1 MVRMIFVR
9 HGEAEGNVQRVFHGH
24 HNSGLTENGKVQ
36 ALLTAEFLEK
46 EYKIDKIYSSDLSRA
61 FETAS
66 YIAEKQRICEITKD
80 ENLREIN
87 GGEWENKPW
96 SILPE
101 MFPQEY
107 SLWENDI
114 GNSHLPGGESAIQMQ
129 KRATEAMCRIAEEN
143 EGKTVCIV
151 THGTVLKAL
160 LCIWKNLPIEQMQ
173 SLPWFDNASVSVV
186 DYTGN
191 GYNIILEGENK
202 QLGEYS
208 TLAKQT
214 WWKK

>member
-24 HNSGLTENGKVQ
+24 HNSSLTENGKTQ
-36 ALLTAEFLEK
+36 ARLTADFLKK

-66 YIAEKQRICEITKD
+66 YIACGQNGCEIIKN

-87 GGEWENKPW
+87 GGAWENEPW

-101 MFPQEY
+101 KFPDEY
-107 SLWENDI
+107 ALWEKDI
-114 GNSHLPGGESAIQMQ
+114 GNSHLPGGESARQMQ
-129 KRATEAMCRIAEEN
+129 ERAFAAVQEIAKEN

-151 THGTVLKAL
+151 THGTVLKSL
-160 LCIWKNLPIEQMQ
+160 LCIWRNLPIEEMQ
-173 SLPWFDNASVSVV
+173 NLPWFDNASVTVT
-186 DYTGN
+186 DYDGT

-214 WWKK
+214 WWRK